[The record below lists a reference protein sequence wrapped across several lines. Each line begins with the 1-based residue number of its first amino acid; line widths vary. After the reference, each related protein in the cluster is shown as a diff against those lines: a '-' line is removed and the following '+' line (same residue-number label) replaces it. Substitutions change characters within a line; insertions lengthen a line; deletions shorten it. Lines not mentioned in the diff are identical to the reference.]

1 MKWPNQA
8 ENQQRSGHPDRNLTT
23 LAYSWKGMGCLRMR
37 AVLING
43 NALGT
48 VQLWEQCSFQIS
60 SAAKV
65 SGKEQF
71 FVSEARAAYRKG
83 GAGPTVLRTGRQRE
97 EYDVAPLRSPNF
109 AGSLQFLQQTKKP
122 ARRD

>member
-1 MKWPNQA
+1 VKWPNQA

-23 LAYSWKGMGCLRMR
+23 LAYSWKGMGCGQFSLT
-37 AVLING
+37 
-43 NALGT
+43 GT
-48 VQLWEQCSFQIS
+48 HWEQCSFQVS

-65 SGKEQF
+65 SGREQF
-71 FVSEARAAYRKG
+71 FVSEARAVYLMG

>member
-1 MKWPNQA
+1 M
-8 ENQQRSGHPDRNLTT
+8 
-23 LAYSWKGMGCLRMR
+23 
-37 AVLING
+37 
-43 NALGT
+43 
-48 VQLWEQCSFQIS
+48 
-60 SAAKV
+60 
-65 SGKEQF
+65 
-71 FVSEARAAYRKG
+71 SEARAAYRKG

>member
-1 MKWPNQA
+1 
-8 ENQQRSGHPDRNLTT
+8 
-23 LAYSWKGMGCLRMR
+23 MGCLRMR

-48 VQLWEQCSFQIS
+48 VQQIS

-65 SGKEQF
+65 SGREQF

-83 GAGPTVLRTGRQRE
+83 GAGPTVLRTGRQRK
-97 EYDVAPLRSPNF
+97 EYDVAPLRSSNF
-109 AGSLQFLQQTKKP
+109 AGSLQFLQQTKKS